1 MRGLAVAVMALG
13 VTGAALA
20 QPAPA
25 EQSPRQKYD
34 YWVRCAAM
42 FQLKGREANLAGNT
56 PETTIWE
63 TRARTAIDNG
73 LKEAEGLNVVR
84 ADAEKNASERA
95 GQFSATLAQGNKETD
110 AQFERAVEICTGSLN
125 SPPR

>member
-1 MRGLAVAVMALG
+1 MRGIAIAAIVLVMTAR
-13 VTGAALA
+13 ALA

-42 FQLKGREANLAGNT
+42 FQLKGREANQAGNT

-73 LKEAEGLNVVR
+73 LKEAQGLNVER
-84 ADAEKNASERA
+84 ADAQKNASERA
-95 GQFSATLAQGNKETD
+95 GQFSATLAQGNQETD
-110 AQFERAVEICTGSLN
+110 AQFERAVDICTGSLN
-125 SPPR
+125 RGT